1 MAGGKARLNQTNVL
15 RALANVEQ
23 PFTLVDVAHVG
34 ALVMYAYFCH
44 GAVQWHK
51 HIDHDE
57 LFLVRDG
64 WMTVESEWGDVTLR
78 PDEMVIVPKGVAHRS
93 GSQLRARVVQLRP
106 AAGADRRNGHRR
118 ILAIPG
124 EKELS
129 KFRLTDAAKRVD
141 PFRPEPIAD
150 IEELTVQVVAGSG
163 LSPMVVNPLSD
174 SLWLVLQG
182 EARMEAEGE
191 SAEMELNDLV
201 VVGQGVPHRWDSPAA
216 AIMLLISQWREGAW
230 PAD

>member
-1 MAGGKARLNQTNVL
+1 LNQTNVL
-15 RALANVEQ
+15 RALADVEQ

-64 WMTVESEWGDVTLR
+64 WMTVESEWGNVTLR

-93 GSQLRARVVQLRP
+93 GSQLRTKMVLLQP

-124 EKELS
+124 EKELR
-129 KFRLTDAAKRVD
+129 KFRLMDAARRAN
-141 PFRPEPIAD
+141 PFRPEPVAD
-150 IEELTVQVVAGSG
+150 IEELTVQVVTGSG
-163 LSPMVVNPLSD
+163 LAPVYTNPLSD

-201 VVGQGVPHRWDSPAA
+201 VVGRGVPHRWDSPAA
-216 AIMLLISQWREGAW
+216 ATMLLISQWREGAW

>member
-1 MAGGKARLNQTNVL
+1 MNQTNVL
-15 RALANVEQ
+15 RALANVEE
-23 PFTLVDVAHVG
+23 PFALVDVAHVG
-34 ALVMYAYFCH
+34 ALVMYAYICH
-44 GAVQWHK
+44 GSVQWHK

-57 LFLVRDG
+57 LFLVREG
-64 WMTVESEWGDVTLR
+64 WMMLESEWGPVTLK
-78 PDEMVIVPKGVAHRS
+78 PDEMAIMPKGVAHQS
-93 GSQLRARVVQLRP
+93 GSQLRTKVVQLRP

-129 KFRLTDAAKRVD
+129 KFRLLDAARRAD

-163 LSPMVVNPLSD
+163 LSPMYVNPLSD

-191 SAEMELNDLV
+191 SAEMQVNDLV
-201 VVGQGVPHRWDSPAA
+201 VVGRDAPHRWASPTAA
-216 AIMLLISQWREGAW
+216 TLLLVSQWRESAW

>member
-1 MAGGKARLNQTNVL
+1 M
-15 RALANVEQ
+15 
-23 PFTLVDVAHVG
+23 
-34 ALVMYAYFCH
+34 
-44 GAVQWHK
+44 
-51 HIDHDE
+51 
-57 LFLVRDG
+57 
-64 WMTVESEWGDVTLR
+64 
-78 PDEMVIVPKGVAHRS
+78 
-93 GSQLRARVVQLRP
+93 VQLRP

-129 KFRLTDAAKRVD
+129 KFRLTDAAKRAD

-191 SAEMELNDLV
+191 SAEMQVNDLV
-201 VVGQGVPHRWDSPAA
+201 VIGRGVPHRWDSPAA
-216 AIMLLISQWREGAW
+216 ATMLLISQWREGVW
-230 PAD
+230 PAG